1 VRPRDETRRTC
12 CASTARVRPRVS
24 AASEEPSSQG
34 LGEPIVVRGEQGVQ
48 DMAAH
53 ILLPSRTQPIIAVAM
68 SPRAG
73 QLKLTTDG
81 IRAVVGP
88 APQIYAI
95 SGSRPL
101 RALERELGRTLALAS
116 SCARIWWPGLTLCS
130 DPFDHPLVAFLDAE
144 STANAMEEFARQ
156 FDLSRPSVRF
166 QLALIEYDTV
176 LLNRQ
181 LALAREQL
189 DRSEQGLRDAKIER
203 HREEARAAAAEAR
216 LREVLR
222 QHETL

>member
-1 VRPRDETRRTC
+1 VRPRDETRRTG
-12 CASTARVRPRVS
+12 CASTARLRPRVS
-24 AASEEPSSQG
+24 AASEDPSSP
-34 LGEPIVVRGEQGVQ
+34 GEADPIVVRGEQAVQ
-48 DMAAH
+48 DMVGQ
-53 ILLPSRTQPIIAVAM
+53 ILLPSRTQPVIAVAL
-68 SPRAG
+68 SARAG
-73 QLKLTTDG
+73 QLNRATDG

-88 APQIYAI
+88 AARIYAV

-101 RALERELGRTLALAS
+101 KVLERELGRTLALAPD
-116 SCARIWWPGLTLCS
+116 CARVWWPGLTLCS
-130 DPFDHPLVAFLDAE
+130 NPFDHPLVAFLDAQ
-144 STANAMEEFARQ
+144 STAGAMEEFARQ

-166 QLALIEYDTV
+166 QLELIEYDTV

-189 DRSEQGLRDAKIER
+189 AHSEEGLRDAKIER

-222 QHETL
+222 QHEIL